1 MLCCNESKSIVF
13 PKFFYF
19 TECSFT
25 KLAIL
30 NTPLIIGEEGDS
42 FLLCVCVCVCV
53 CVRKKEREKVQEED
67 LDCRIVCGKTIYGR
81 IENEVNDGRVV

>member
-1 MLCCNESKSIVF
+1 MESSSSKIEDHCYVAMKVNLLSF
-13 PKFFYF
+13 QSFFYF

-42 FLLCVCVCVCV
+42 FLLCVCVCE
-53 CVRKKEREKVQEED
+53 KERERESA
-67 LDCRIVCGKTIYGR
+67 RGR
-81 IENEVNDGRVV
+81 FGLSNCLW